1 MLSDVGKTS
10 PQILDLEVV
19 EGWDDLIK
27 VNEPSSSTL
36 PGMGLESPSSYF
48 IKLVENGHIL
58 VGSNTNQLGT
68 QLDVL
73 SCLSCPSQNE
83 YLNSN
88 GPNTND
94 VVIKPILNP
103 LGNNP
108 LGDAFNPSQNSLQAN
123 SRPKLHPNQRH
134 MQNYR
139 FLSKCSLW

>member
-1 MLSDVGKTS
+1 MLSDVGKT
-10 PQILDLEVV
+10 LEV

-48 IKLVENGHIL
+48 INPVENGHIL

-73 SCLSCPSQNE
+73 SCLSRPSQNE
-83 YLNSN
+83 YLNPN
-88 GPNTND
+88 GPKTND

-108 LGDAFNPSQNSLQAN
+108 LGDAFNPSQNS
-123 SRPKLHPNQRH
+123 SE
-134 MQNYR
+134 
-139 FLSKCSLW
+139 SKAHAEL